1 MPGFIMKI
9 IYSQMEVATWLV
21 IEKKTQFHQYQQQKP
36 PFPHHKPL
44 DTKKT
49 MTYGV
54 GNPDFGLEQAQTC
67 GRVKH
72 CLCIFQHNMILFTVD
87 KKNYWL

>member
-1 MPGFIMKI
+1 
-9 IYSQMEVATWLV
+9 
-21 IEKKTQFHQYQQQKP
+21 
-36 PFPHHKPL
+36 
-44 DTKKT
+44 

-87 KKNYWL
+87 KKNYCTKQSLTHLYFQLPVILYTNIDI

>member
-1 MPGFIMKI
+1 MLCFTMKI
-9 IYSQMEVATWLV
+9 IDSQMEVATWLV
-21 IEKKTQFHQYQQQKP
+21 IEKKTQFHRYQQQRP
-36 PFPHHKPL
+36 LFPHHKPL

-54 GNPDFGLEQAQTC
+54 GNPDFGLEQAQKC

-72 CLCIFQHNMILFTVD
+72 C
-87 KKNYWL
+87 